1 MIKKICLTKIRPPIL
16 YPKFNG
22 FSSQKQQNDPSSSNL
37 SKTPL
42 DILKQQNKDF
52 ENITIQKRPTKL
64 PLKDTSIKKPSDYYD
79 PKKGPFRES
88 QGVFNFNEPVLNN
101 KS

>member
-1 MIKKICLTKIRPPIL
+1 MIKKICLMKIRPPTL
-16 YPKFNG
+16 YQKFNR
-22 FSSQKQQNDPSSSNL
+22 FFSQKPEDNSSSSNL
-37 SKTPL
+37 SKSPL
-42 DILKQQNKDF
+42 DIIKQQNKDF

-64 PLKDTSIKKPSDYYD
+64 PLKDTSIRKSTDYYD